1 MPAMTLTLTTLLA
14 LASSAQAERPAEPA
28 PTKPAQLGIC
38 VLCHGEDGRSRT
50 PVAPNLAGQNAAYM
64 ERALQRFQSGRR
76 DGDGMNAVAR
86 VLGADDI
93 RELAAWYAAQPC
105 AGAQP

>member
-1 MPAMTLTLTTLLA
+1 MSLVFSLLA
-14 LASSAQAERPAEPA
+14 VAASVATAQPQAELSAPPA
-28 PTKPAQLGIC
+28 KPAQLGIC

-50 PVAPNLAGQNAAYM
+50 PVAPNLAAQNAAYM
-64 ERALQRFQSGRR
+64 ERSLRRFQTGQR

-86 VLGADDI
+86 MLSDEDI

-105 AGAQP
+105 VGPLP

>member
-1 MPAMTLTLTTLLA
+1 MTLTLTTLLA
-14 LASSAQAERPAEPA
+14 LAASTHTEVPAAAA

-38 VLCHGEDGRSRT
+38 VLCHGEDGHSRT

-64 ERALQRFQSGRR
+64 ERALRRFQTGQRE
-76 DGDGMNAVAR
+76 GDGMNAVAR
-86 VLGADDI
+86 VLSADDI

-105 AGAQP
+105 GGPPR

>member
-14 LASSAQAERPAEPA
+14 LAASTHTEAPAAAA

-38 VLCHGEDGRSRT
+38 VLCHGEDGHSRT

-64 ERALQRFQSGRR
+64 ERALHRFQTGQRE
-76 DGDGMNAVAR
+76 GDGMNAVAR
-86 VLGADDI
+86 MLSPDDI

-105 AGAQP
+105 GGPPR

>member
-1 MPAMTLTLTTLLA
+1 MPGMTLTLTTLLA
-14 LASSAQAERPAEPA
+14 LAASSHAPVPAA
-28 PTKPAQLGIC
+28 AVRAKPAQLGIC

-64 ERALQRFQSGRR
+64 ERALHRFQTGQR

-86 VLGADDI
+86 VLTPDDI
-93 RELAAWYAAQPC
+93 RELAEWYATQPC
-105 AGAQP
+105 ASPQQ

>member
-1 MPAMTLTLTTLLA
+1 MSLAMTLLA
-14 LASSAQAERPAEPA
+14 VAASVAQPPQESGTSAVPAK
-28 PTKPAQLGIC
+28 PTQLGIC

-64 ERALQRFQSGRR
+64 ERSLHRFRTGQR

-86 VLGADDI
+86 VLSDDDI
-93 RELAAWYAAQPC
+93 RALAAWYAAQPC
-105 AGAQP
+105 VGPQP